1 MAALDQKG
9 NVIDTDTKL
18 SKVESFTFQ
27 DPEFGTIVVLPT
39 AIN

>member
-9 NVIDTDTKL
+9 NLIDTDTKL
-18 SKVESFTFQ
+18 SKVESFTFDTPDYGQ
-27 DPEFGTIVVLPT
+27 ITVLSS